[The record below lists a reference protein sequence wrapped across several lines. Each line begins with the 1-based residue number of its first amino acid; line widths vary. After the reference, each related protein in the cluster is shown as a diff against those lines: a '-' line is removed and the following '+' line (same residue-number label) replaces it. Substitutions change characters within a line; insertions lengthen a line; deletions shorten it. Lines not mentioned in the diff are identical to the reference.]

1 MIKRIVQYF
10 RKRKEQKLRKEL
22 LLKVGTHS
30 TTQAV
35 QAWVEFILDGKTS
48 KELLLS
54 AGEDERLNNWIGLLG
69 IQSRQSNASA
79 DIRSSYKDF
88 TNLFIAE

>member
-1 MIKRIVQYF
+1 MIKRILQYF

-22 LLKVGTHS
+22 LLKKVGTHS

-54 AGEDERLNNWIGLLG
+54 AGEDERVKTWIGLLG
-69 IQSRQSNASA
+69 IQSQQPNHPA
-79 DIRSSYKDF
+79 DG
-88 TNLFIAE
+88 E

>member
-1 MIKRIVQYF
+1 MIKRIVEYF

-54 AGEDERLNNWIGLLG
+54 AGEDQRLKGLIELLG
-69 IQSRQSNASA
+69 IQSRQSNVPS
-79 DIRSSYKDF
+79 DKG
-88 TNLFIAE
+88 

>member
-1 MIKRIVQYF
+1 MIKRILQYF

-35 QAWVEFILDGKTS
+35 QA
-48 KELLLS
+48 
-54 AGEDERLNNWIGLLG
+54 
-69 IQSRQSNASA
+69 
-79 DIRSSYKDF
+79 
-88 TNLFIAE
+88 

>member
-54 AGEDERLNNWIGLLG
+54 AGEDDRLNNWIGLLG

-79 DIRSSYKDF
+79 DK
-88 TNLFIAE
+88 E

>member
-1 MIKRIVQYF
+1 MIKRLIQYF

-54 AGEDERLNNWIGLLG
+54 AGEDERLKIG
-69 IQSRQSNASA
+69 RAHV
-79 DIRSSYKDF
+79 
-88 TNLFIAE
+88 

>member
-10 RKRKEQKLRKEL
+10 RKRKEQKLRKDL

-79 DIRSSYKDF
+79 DK
-88 TNLFIAE
+88 E

>member
-54 AGEDERLNNWIGLLG
+54 DGEDRRLKGLIELLG
-69 IQSRQSNASA
+69 IQSRQSNVPS
-79 DIRSSYKDF
+79 DKG
-88 TNLFIAE
+88 

>member
-79 DIRSSYKDF
+79 DK
-88 TNLFIAE
+88 E

>member
-1 MIKRIVQYF
+1 MIKRIVKYF
-10 RKRKEQKLRKEL
+10 RKRKEQNLRKEL

-54 AGEDERLNNWIGLLG
+54 AGEDVRVNNLLELLG
-69 IQSRQSNASA
+69 NRSQPSNSPS
-79 DIRSSYKDF
+79 DK
-88 TNLFIAE
+88 E

>member
-1 MIKRIVQYF
+1 MIKRILQYF

-54 AGEDERLNNWIGLLG
+54 AGEDERVKNWIGLLG
-69 IQSRQSNASA
+69 I
-79 DIRSSYKDF
+79 RSQQPNHPVDG
-88 TNLFIAE
+88 E

>member
-1 MIKRIVQYF
+1 MIKRILQHF
-10 RKRKEQKLRKEL
+10 RNRKEQKLRKEL

-54 AGEDERLNNWIGLLG
+54 AGEDERVKTWIGLLG
-69 IQSRQSNASA
+69 IQSRQSNAPS
-79 DIRSSYKDF
+79 DKG
-88 TNLFIAE
+88 

>member
-1 MIKRIVQYF
+1 MIKRLKQYF
-10 RKRKEQKLRKEL
+10 RKRKERKLRKEL

-35 QAWVEFILDGKTS
+35 QAWVDFVLDGKTS

-54 AGEDERLNNWIGLLG
+54 AGEDQRLKKWIELLN
-69 IQSRQSNASA
+69 IQSQQP
-79 DIRSSYKDF
+79 
-88 TNLFIAE
+88 NLPVGVE

>member
-1 MIKRIVQYF
+1 MIKKIVKYL
-10 RKRKEQKLRKEL
+10 RNRKEQKLRKEI
-22 LLKVGTHS
+22 LLKVGAHS

-54 AGEDERLNNWIGLLG
+54 AGEDERVKNWIGLL
-69 IQSRQSNASA
+69 
-79 DIRSSYKDF
+79 DIRSQQP
-88 TNLFIAE
+88 NHLAGGE

>member
-1 MIKRIVQYF
+1 MIKRILQYF

-35 QAWVEFILDGKTS
+35 QAWVEFILDGNTS

-54 AGEDERLNNWIGLLG
+54 AGEDERVKSLIELLNSPSQQPNVLSDKG
-69 IQSRQSNASA
+69 
-79 DIRSSYKDF
+79 
-88 TNLFIAE
+88 